1 MRHTLSNPTGSFIR
15 LTRCHHLRLTSGQ
28 IGIPSKVCVR
38 IDKQITYPIKLFFD
52 GLLKG
57 LKKMINDL
65 DYLPVIQG
73 RLTSF

>member
-15 LTRCHHLRLTSGQ
+15 LTRCHLRLTSGQ

-38 IDKQITYPIKLFFD
+38 RDKQITYPIKLFLD

-57 LKKMINDL
+57 LKKMINAL